1 MRGHSRL
8 AWGALLLALFFA
20 SVVQA
25 ETTLVVA
32 QDAGGRAVTHWL
44 ESDGN
49 AHEIKAVLPLPLFA
63 VGDVVHAWRTVPA
76 ELALCDCEAISGWKG
91 SGLCPSAGATGR
103 GSELQLISLAD
114 GRLDSPVPA
123 RRMQPGEII
132 SAYRAEVRFLGS
144 IGPYVFTQLEERLGS
159 CLSKEEIQV
168 SKFVVWDLAGA
179 RSAVLFDRR
188 EIGSLR
194 TGEQVEAFDLLR
206 DDTTADNFKGVDFTA
221 IHPVWSGQELALKYQ
236 FTAPV
241 CTTCGDGEWSSGT
254 KSAYV
259 PAEVT
264 PRKLLPWGVA
274 PRGLATFRMAH
285 PDSKVLGWTQLDGTQ
300 AERDAQLTRLLGM
313 VR

>member
-1 MRGHSRL
+1 MRGQSRI
-8 AWGALLLALFFA
+8 AWAAALLALFFA

-32 QDAGGRAVTHWL
+32 QDGRGRTVTHWL

-63 VGDVVHAWRTVPA
+63 VDEVVHAWRTVPA
-76 ELALCDCEAISGWKG
+76 ELALCDCEAIGGWKG
-91 SGLCPSAGATGR
+91 SGLCPSVGATGH

-114 GRLDSPVPA
+114 GRLEAPVPG
-123 RRMQPGEII
+123 RSMQPGEII
-132 SAYRAEVRFLGS
+132 SAYRGEVRLLGS
-144 IGPYVFTQLEERLGS
+144 IGPFVFVQLEQWLGS
-159 CLSKEEIQV
+159 CLSKAEIQV
-168 SKFVVWDLAGA
+168 SKFVVWDLARA
-179 RSAVLFDRR
+179 KSAVLFDRK
-188 EIGSLR
+188 EIGALR
-194 TGEQVEAFDLLR
+194 TGEQVEAFELVR
-206 DDTTADNFKGVDFTA
+206 DDTTADNFKGVEFTA
-221 IHPVWSGQELALKYQ
+221 MHPVWTGQDLALSYQ

-264 PRKLLPWGVA
+264 PKKLQPWAVA

-285 PDSKVLGWTQLDGTQ
+285 PESKVLGWTQLGGTQ
-300 AERDAQLTRLLGM
+300 AERDAQLARLLGM